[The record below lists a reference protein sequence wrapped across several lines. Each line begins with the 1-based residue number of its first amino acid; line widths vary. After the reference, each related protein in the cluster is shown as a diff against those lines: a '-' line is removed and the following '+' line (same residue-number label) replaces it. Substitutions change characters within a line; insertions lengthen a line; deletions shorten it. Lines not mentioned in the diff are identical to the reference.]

1 MRPFP
6 LIAIAIGIVALI
18 ALVFPLVQNQRH
30 LREARTELGRTK
42 EQLVQDRAAS
52 AQLEQ
57 TVSNLKT
64 DLDAANKART
74 ELKENLDDAS
84 SDVEQ
89 LRNDLDTAQS
99 QLKDREASTPATD
112 DRT

>member
-18 ALVFPLVQNQRH
+18 ALVFPLVQTQRH
-30 LREARTELGRTK
+30 LRKFQPSLAEQ

-57 TVSNLKT
+57 TVSI
-64 DLDAANKART
+64 
-74 ELKENLDDAS
+74 
-84 SDVEQ
+84 
-89 LRNDLDTAQS
+89 
-99 QLKDREASTPATD
+99 
-112 DRT
+112 

>member
-18 ALVFPLVQNQRH
+18 ALVFPLVQTQRH
-30 LREARTELGRTK
+30 LREVRTELGRTK

-89 LRNDLDTAQS
+89 LRNDLDAAQS

>member
-18 ALVFPLVQNQRH
+18 ALVFPLVQTQRH
-30 LREARTELGRTK
+30 LREVRTELVRTK
-42 EQLVQDRAAS
+42 EKLVQDRAAS

-57 TVSNLKT
+57 TISNLKT

-84 SDVEQ
+84 SDVGQ
-89 LRNDLDTAQS
+89 LRNDLDT
-99 QLKDREASTPATD
+99 
-112 DRT
+112 